1 MGAAACVAYAA
12 HVASGLG
19 GASVAVILLALA
31 LGGAVVA
38 CAVAAL
44 ERSPARNAW
53 RLLALALAA
62 YGLTSIT
69 YTVVPNAAS
78 NFPSVYD
85 LGLFAF
91 YPLVFAALIAFVRR
105 RVIGFSAALWID
117 SIVGAVVVAA
127 LGATVIWPLLD
138 GPLDLA
144 VVGQLLFFLGDLG
157 FLGFLLAAYAL
168 SGWRD
173 ASSLGFLAGGAALL
187 AIADGVWVVD
197 VAGGAAAPGLLP
209 SFLWPA
215 AVLVLAI
222 APYGQVRAVALST
235 STWST
240 VGIPGASAV
249 ACLPIVLLSATDTP
263 QHILGSA
270 ALGLVVVRL
279 TISLRDNF
287 RMFATIEEAAI
298 TDPLTGLANRKLL
311 LERLDQSLSR
321 QSRLGGMTAVLSL
334 DLDDFKAIN
343 DAHGHE
349 FGDEVLVAVGERL
362 AISLRHYDSIARG
375 AATNPRPLQRET
387 IGRLD
392 GDEFVVLLEGL
403 RDPTD
408 AAGVAERILTE
419 LLTPLVTG
427 THEVS
432 LEASTGI
439 AIADDT
445 VARAGSEVLRDA
457 DTAMYAAKRA
467 GKGHYEFFE
476 PRMHDAVVARTKL
489 IRDLDG
495 AVENSQLRLLY
506 QPQVDLSS
514 GRMTGVEALV
524 RWQHP
529 QRGLLS
535 PDLFI
540 PAAEST
546 GMIVAIDDWVMR
558 EACTQ
563 LRAWDDGGVG

>member
-1 MGAAACVAYAA
+1 MVLSAESGTEQEGLALALVPTPPPPFAFGAMAMGVTACIGYAA
-12 HVASGLG
+12 HVASGVG
-19 GASVAVILLALA
+19 GTSVAVILLALA

-69 YTVVPNAAS
+69 YTVVPNVAG

-91 YPLVFAALIAFVRR
+91 YPLAFAALIAFVRR

-138 GPLDLA
+138 GPLGLA

-187 AIADGVWVVD
+187 TIADGVWVVD

-235 STWST
+235 
-240 VGIPGASAV
+240 
-249 ACLPIVLLSATDTP
+249 
-263 QHILGSA
+263 
-270 ALGLVVVRL
+270 
-279 TISLRDNF
+279 
-287 RMFATIEEAAI
+287 
-298 TDPLTGLANRKLL
+298 
-311 LERLDQSLSR
+311 
-321 QSRLGGMTAVLSL
+321 
-334 DLDDFKAIN
+334 
-343 DAHGHE
+343 
-349 FGDEVLVAVGERL
+349 
-362 AISLRHYDSIARG
+362 
-375 AATNPRPLQRET
+375 
-387 IGRLD
+387 
-392 GDEFVVLLEGL
+392 
-403 RDPTD
+403 
-408 AAGVAERILTE
+408 
-419 LLTPLVTG
+419 
-427 THEVS
+427 
-432 LEASTGI
+432 
-439 AIADDT
+439 
-445 VARAGSEVLRDA
+445 
-457 DTAMYAAKRA
+457 YAAKRA

-476 PRMHDAVVARTKL
+476 PRMHEAVVARTKL
-489 IRDLDG
+489 IRDLGG
-495 AVENSQLRLLY
+495 AVENSLAAAAL
-506 QPQVDLSS
+506 PAP
-514 GRMTGVEALV
+514 GRPVVWA
-524 RWQHP
+524 
-529 QRGLLS
+529 
-535 PDLFI
+535 
-540 PAAEST
+540 
-546 GMIVAIDDWVMR
+546 
-558 EACTQ
+558 
-563 LRAWDDGGVG
+563 DDGRRGARALAASPAWPAVPRPVHPGGGEHRDDRRHRRLGHARGMHAAARLGRCRRRAA